1 MSGDITRTHS
11 THKGR
16 HRQSSIV
23 TSKRSANR
31 LTRSG
36 ALGASVWAPTVGFAT
51 LGMATVAAMTMVALD
66 NGSDPNGHTEAVGSP
81 QQQQQPE
88 VTRTPADT
96 PAARQQAQPA
106 QPAKLHL
113 QNVSLDKKVADA
125 SSTLQARTA
134 SIKVTTAKVTRTATK
149 SVPKVNPAPA
159 PAPKGGT
166 TPPKSGGDGSGGSTG
181 GGSDAPAPAPAPV
194 PAPQQ
199 PVIGVNAPTGT
210 GVSVNV
216 GGLIHLGL

>member
-66 NGSDPNGHTEAVGSP
+66 NGSDPNGHTEAVGSTP
-81 QQQQQPE
+81 QQQQRPE

-125 SSTLQARTA
+125 
-134 SIKVTTAKVTRTATK
+134 
-149 SVPKVNPAPA
+149 
-159 PAPKGGT
+159 
-166 TPPKSGGDGSGGSTG
+166 
-181 GGSDAPAPAPAPV
+181 
-194 PAPQQ
+194 
-199 PVIGVNAPTGT
+199 
-210 GVSVNV
+210 
-216 GGLIHLGL
+216 

>member
-1 MSGDITRTHS
+1 MSGDITRTRS

-66 NGSDPNGHTEAVGSP
+66 HGSDSNAPTEALNGTPNQARS
-81 QQQQQPE
+81 E
-88 VTRTPADT
+88 VTQTPADA
-96 PAARQQAQPA
+96 PAAARQA
-106 QPAKLHL
+106 QPAKLHAK
-113 QNVSLDKKVADA
+113 NVSMDRKVADA
-125 SSTLQARTA
+125 SSTLHARTA
-134 SIKVTTAKVTRTATK
+134 SVRVTTAKVTKVVTK

-159 PAPKGGT
+159 PAPKGDT
-166 TPPKSGGDGSGGSTG
+166 TPPKSGGDSSGGSTG
-181 GGSDAPAPAPAPV
+181 GGSDAPAPAPAPQ
-194 PAPQQ
+194 QQ
-199 PVIGVNAPTGT
+199 PVVGVNLPTGT
-210 GVSVNV
+210 GTSVNV

>member
-16 HRQSSIV
+16 HRQSANV

-51 LGMATVAAMTMVALD
+51 LGMATVAAVTMVGLEQGPD
-66 NGSDPNGHTEAVGSP
+66 HEAPS
-81 QQQQQPE
+81 
-88 VTRTPADT
+88 VTPTPADT
-96 PAARQQAQPA
+96 PAAKA
-106 QPAKLHL
+106 QPAKPAKLHAKT
-113 QNVSLDKKVADA
+113 VSLETKVADA
-125 SSTLQARTA
+125 SSTLHARTA
-134 SIKVTTAKVTRTATK
+134 SVRVTTAKVSKVVTK

-159 PAPKGGT
+159 PKGDT
-166 TPPKSGGDGSGGSTG
+166 TPPKSGGDSSGGSSG
-181 GGSDAPAPAPAPV
+181 GGAGSPAPAPAPAP
-194 PAPQQ
+194 PPHQ
-199 PVIGVNAPTGT
+199 PVVGVNLPTGT
-210 GVSVNV
+210 GTSVNV

>member
-1 MSGDITRTHS
+1 MSGDITRTRS

-66 NGSDPNGHTEAVGSP
+66 HGSDSNAPTEALNGTPNQARSD
-81 QQQQQPE
+81 
-88 VTRTPADT
+88 VTQTPADA
-96 PAARQQAQPA
+96 PAAAKQAQPTRLH
-106 QPAKLHL
+106 AK
-113 QNVSLDKKVADA
+113 NVSMDRKVADA
-125 SSTLQARTA
+125 SSTLHARTA
-134 SIKVTTAKVTRTATK
+134 SVRVTTAKVTKVVTK

-159 PAPKGGT
+159 PKGDT
-166 TPPKSGGDGSGGSTG
+166 TPPKSGGDSSGGSSG
-181 GGSDAPAPAPAPV
+181 GGSGAPAPAPAP
-194 PAPQQ
+194 QQ
-199 PVIGVNAPTGT
+199 PVVGVNLPTGT
-210 GVSVNV
+210 GTSVNV